1 MSTWTHE
8 KDALLMAMADYITG
22 DNVAGPLKRI
32 IAAKN
37 AVRATPP
44 KASAGE
50 LEDAVRA
57 ELEACGYGTDHMFA
71 VVMHAI
77 KAAAPFIAAERDGL
91 VATLFAAIKHGD
103 DEHMAWLRQAI
114 DDHFAGRTVAR
125 AVGLGTKER
134 VIAER
139 DAEIERLK
147 ADITRFAMASERYRD
162 QLIVAEQNLSLAK
175 CDSKREIDTLR
186 NPDIIEAAA
195 KRAEAAFHAGG
206 SFRWDFRRERVER
219 WRAVARA
226 VLTGKSEGG

>member
-32 IAAKN
+32 IAAKK
-37 AVRATPP
+37 AVLATPP
-44 KASAGE
+44 KASARE
-50 LEDAVRA
+50 
-57 ELEACGYGTDHMFA
+57 
-71 VVMHAI
+71 
-77 KAAAPFIAAERDGL
+77 
-91 VATLFAAIKHGD
+91 
-103 DEHMAWLRQAI
+103 
-114 DDHFAGRTVAR
+114 
-125 AVGLGTKER
+125 
-134 VIAER
+134 AER
-139 DAEIERLK
+139 DAEIEQLK

-175 CDSKREIDTLR
+175 CDSKREIDALR
-186 NPDIIEAAA
+186 NHDIEAAA